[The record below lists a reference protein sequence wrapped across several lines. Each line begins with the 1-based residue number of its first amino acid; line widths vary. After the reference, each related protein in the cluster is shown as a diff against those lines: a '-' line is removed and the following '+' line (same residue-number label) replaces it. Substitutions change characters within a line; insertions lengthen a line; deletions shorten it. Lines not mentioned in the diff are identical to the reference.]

1 MANLLTPAS
10 WFSQTCSN
18 VFCFNFLFTCAV
30 EWKWAPWK
38 LSALLFVIIHTREGR
53 SPFFSTREVIVYFF
67 LDALVEDPASKR
79 LWRRFI
85 FQIAQAIYRL
95 VHNLGCS
102 AHVLFQKRGIEWR
115 PVAPINECMAEFL
128 KKLWSSIKSSLLHI
142 LGIIQGSNRNVS
154 CLPREECAKQ

>member
-18 VFCFNFLFTCAV
+18 VFCFNSLFFNCAV

-38 LSALLFVIIHTREGR
+38 LSALLFVIIHTRDGR
-53 SPFFSTREVIVYFF
+53 SPFFSTREVIVYYIGYGGV
-67 LDALVEDPASKR
+67 L
-79 LWRRFI
+79 
-85 FQIAQAIYRL
+85 FQIAHAIYRL

-102 AHVLFQKRGIEWR
+102 AQVLFQKRGIEWR